1 MFSWIAVKFFLCV
14 QAPKKSCCMDLCSF
28 CLSVGVSG
36 EDPLELLS
44 FSLWLKRTWSIIRCK
59 ESLKIDLRVFFIVKS
74 VTCETKTVLGPWSIK
89 HLVFIKHVE
98 VCDSAFGKLNC

>member
-14 QAPKKSCCMDLCSF
+14 QAPKKNCCMDLCSSW
-28 CLSVGVSG
+28 LYLGVSG
-36 EDPLELLS
+36 EVPLELLS
-44 FSLWLKRTWSIIRCK
+44 FSLWQKRTWSIIICK
-59 ESLKIDLRVFFIVKS
+59 ESLKIDLHVFFIVKS
-74 VTCETKTVLGPWSIK
+74 VTCETVLGPWSIK